1 MAAIR
6 SMLAR
11 MAKLEVEQVPPVLAK
26 FGGEEG
32 WAAFEAETETG
43 IAEGRYDSRDMP
55 AVLKAL
61 QAWLHLGK
69 LS

>member
-6 SMLAR
+6 SLLAR
-11 MAKLEVEQVPPVLAK
+11 VVKLEVDQVPPVLAK

-32 WAAFEAETETG
+32 WAAFEAEAEAG

-55 AVLKAL
+55 VFIASLMRWIRL
-61 QAWLHLGK
+61 
-69 LS
+69 